1 MMQKLFIEK
10 QKDLTIQKLNKYVE
24 NLNEKF
30 VRCKTIEKSD
40 EFEVLKFLI
49 SPNF

>member
-10 QKDLTIQKLNKYVE
+10 RKEYTIQKLNKYVE

-30 VRCKTIEKSD
+30 IRCKTIEKSD
-40 EFEVLKFLI
+40 EFDVIKFLI
-49 SPNF
+49 SPII